1 MVFGLALVLALVL
14 GVVATAFGD
23 TGDFFKVGRSNFAS
37 TVSTLTRSGAGPALS
52 LRADSGPPLAVN
64 RQGKV
69 ANLNADLLDGKTQ
82 SAFADV
88 NELGAKTAISVF
100 GPLPLERTFA
110 SDGGTLVILA
120 SGSAYRSSGVA
131 DGPGRIGM
139 NVRING
145 TNLGRADG
153 FADER
158 GLHET
163 LVEEHV
169 VVEGMPAGTHT
180 VRLEAIVDEDDCET
194 ADETAST
201 ICTTT
206 NSNDFFRVTV
216 VELSDSIAGMP

>member
-1 MVFGLALVLALVL
+1 
-14 GVVATAFGD
+14 
-23 TGDFFKVGRSNFAS
+23 
-37 TVSTLTRSGAGPALS
+37 
-52 LRADSGPPLAVN
+52 
-64 RQGKV
+64 
-69 ANLNADLLDGKTQ
+69 
-82 SAFADV
+82 
-88 NELGAKTAISVF
+88 
-100 GPLPLERTFA
+100 
-110 SDGGTLVILA
+110 
-120 SGSAYRSSGVA
+120 
-131 DGPGRIGM
+131 M